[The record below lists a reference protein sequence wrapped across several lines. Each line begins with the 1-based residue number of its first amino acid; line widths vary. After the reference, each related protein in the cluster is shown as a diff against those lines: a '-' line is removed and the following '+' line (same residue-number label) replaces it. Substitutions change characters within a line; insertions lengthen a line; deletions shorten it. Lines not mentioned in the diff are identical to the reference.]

1 LKQIKLNT
9 LNKEFHDKLI
19 TILSDNKIDSD
30 NIFLIEGSFNK
41 DFLPLIIENK
51 LISGV
56 YLSINEKF
64 VFILKKKI
72 SFFYSI

>member
-9 LNKEFHDKLI
+9 LNKEFYDKLI